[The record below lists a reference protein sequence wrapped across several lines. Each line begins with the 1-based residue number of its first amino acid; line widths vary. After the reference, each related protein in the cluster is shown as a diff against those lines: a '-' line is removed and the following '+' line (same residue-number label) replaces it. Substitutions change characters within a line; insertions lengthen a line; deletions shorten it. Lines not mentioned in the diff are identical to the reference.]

1 MKPENRRRKL
11 YQILDISFKQF
22 RTSGFAQTTVKD
34 IAAACH
40 ISKPTLYK
48 YVKTKDQILVLFH
61 DLSFYDIESRVR
73 SDLEAGDAEMALWR
87 GLTGIHSTVTA
98 LGEEMFSRYIYH
110 LLESDDDSYRFGTD
124 LEELC
129 TEALQQL
136 QENGQVTSSASAR
149 DLYHILVHLD
159 QGMIMDWCRHALP
172 GDLTRRF
179 AGIYQGLLQYSPSAG
194 FDFPVTEIRRISEED
209 YLEL

>member
-1 MKPENRRRKL
+1 MKPENRKRKL

-22 RTSGFAQTTVKD
+22 KANGFTQTTVND

-48 YVKTKDQILVLFH
+48 YVKTKDQILVLYH
-61 DLSFYDIESRVR
+61 DLSFYDIESRIR
-73 SDLEAGDAEMALWR
+73 AELEAGDAEMALWR
-87 GLTGIHSTVTA
+87 GLTGIHSTVQA

-124 LEELC
+124 LETLC
-129 TEALQQL
+129 VEALRRL
-136 QENGQVTSSASAR
+136 QENGQVASPASPR

-172 GDLTRRF
+172 GDLTKRF
-179 AGIYQGLLQYSPSAG
+179 AQVYCGLLQYKPREG
-194 FDFPVTEIRRISEED
+194 FDFPITKIRPVSEED
-209 YLEL
+209 YLGL

>member
-22 RTSGFAQTTVKD
+22 KTSGFAQTTVKD

-124 LEELC
+124 LEKLC
-129 TEALQQL
+129 TEALHRL
-136 QENGQVTSSASAR
+136 QDNGQVASSVSAR

-172 GDLTRRF
+172 GDLTERF
-179 AGIYQGLLQYSPSAG
+179 ADIYKGLLQYSPRAG
-194 FDFPVTEIRRISEED
+194 FDFPVTEIHRISEED
-209 YLEL
+209 YVDL